1 MTVADAPANLP
12 IPVPY
17 DPELLPGLAFF
28 RELVEPIP
36 LTADTIA
43 ENRAHLASITQ
54 DMATQ
59 TAGRAVTWEDRIIPG
74 PVGAPEVA
82 VTIIRPAVP
91 DPAVPD
97 PAVPDPDSAPH
108 LAPAV
113 LGIHGGGYVL
123 GSRFF
128 GTGEL
133 IDLAETHGTVGV
145 AVEYRLAP
153 EHPAPGAAEDCY
165 AALVWLA
172 AHAAELG
179 IDPARIVVSG
189 ASAGGGLAAAVALL
203 ARDRGGPALA
213 GQLLNTPMI
222 DDRNNTDSS
231 WQYVGVGA
239 WDRGNNDVGWDAAL
253 GHDRGTERV
262 DAVRAP
268 ARATDLTGLAPAFLE
283 VGAAEVFRDETI
295 AYASRIWAAGGQ
307 AELHVWSGAYHGF
320 SGFSPDAVVS
330 RAANAARDSW
340 WRRILAQ

>member
-1 MTVADAPANLP
+1 MVADAPANLP
-12 IPVPY
+12 VPVPY

-43 ENRAHLASITQ
+43 ANRAHLASITQ

-59 TAGRAVTWEDRIIPG
+59 TAGRAVTWEDRVIPG
-74 PVGAPEVA
+74 PPGAPDIA
-82 VTIIRPAVP
+82 VTIIRPAAP
-91 DPAVPD
+91 DPA
-97 PAVPDPDSAPH
+97 APNPTAPRP
-108 LAPAV
+108 APAV

-123 GSRFF
+123 GTRFF

-133 IDLAETHGTVGV
+133 IELAERHGTVGV

-153 EHPAPGAAEDCY
+153 EHPAPAAAEDCY

-179 IDPARIVVSG
+179 VDPARMVVSG

-222 DDRNNTDSS
+222 DDRNTTVSS

-253 GHDRGTERV
+253 GEDRGTDRV

-268 ARATDLTGLAPAFLE
+268 ARATDLAGLAPAFLE

-320 SGFSPDAVVS
+320 SGFSPDAIVS
-330 RAANAARDSW
+330 HAANAARDSW